1 MVSSSPLAPFL
12 ARTRIAYFTMEVAL
26 RAEMH
31 TYAGGLGVLAGDTVR
46 SAADLELPVV
56 FVALVSRAGYFRQSI
71 DAEGRQLEQPDWWS
85 PGDWCEALDAM
96 VAVTIERRR
105 VWVRPW
111 LYVQASALSGRA
123 APVLLLDTDLDQ
135 NSDEDRRL
143 THHLYGGDQAYRLK
157 QEAVLGLGGVRLLHA
172 LGFDIRTYHLNEGH
186 AALLALEL
194 LERSRPVLHDAPDP
208 APCDAA
214 AVRQRCVFTT
224 HTPVEAAQDRFPHA
238 LFERLLPDLAATPEV
253 RALAGDAELNMTRLA
268 LTLAGWVNGVS
279 VRHARTTEQMY
290 PGRRI
295 HAVTNG
301 VHAGTWT
308 HPRFAAL
315 YQSHWPHWQHEPELL
330 ARAGSLPEEALWQCH
345 EAAKAELIDRVRRTS
360 GCRFDDQLPVLVIAR
375 RMTGYKRPLLLFSD
389 LERLAEIA
397 RRHPF
402 QLVLAGKAHPHDD
415 SGRQAIQALQ
425 QHLRALPP
433 GLQAVFLP
441 NHDLDLAKALVAGAD
456 LWLNTPL
463 PPMEASGT
471 SGMKA
476 ALNGVLNASVLDGW
490 WLEACQHGVNGWAI
504 GSDAELPSAGDSHAD
519 ALYRLLGDE
528 VLPAWRQDR
537 PRWQAM
543 MKEGIRSIASYF
555 NSQRM
560 MRRYASEVYL
570 R

>member
-1 MVSSSPLAPFL
+1 M
-12 ARTRIAYFTMEVAL
+12 
-26 RAEMH
+26 
-31 TYAGGLGVLAGDTVR
+31 
-46 SAADLELPVV
+46 
-56 FVALVSRAGYFRQSI
+56 
-71 DAEGRQLEQPDWWS
+71 
-85 PGDWCEALDAM
+85 
-96 VAVTIERRR
+96 
-105 VWVRPW
+105 
-111 LYVQASALSGRA
+111 
-123 APVLLLDTDLDQ
+123 
-135 NSDEDRRL
+135 
-143 THHLYGGDQAYRLK
+143 
-157 QEAVLGLGGVRLLHA
+157 
-172 LGFDIRTYHLNEGH
+172 
-186 AALLALEL
+186 
-194 LERSRPVLHDAPDP
+194 
-208 APCDAA
+208 
-214 AVRQRCVFTT
+214 
-224 HTPVEAAQDRFPHA
+224 
-238 LFERLLPDLAATPEV
+238 
-253 RALAGDAELNMTRLA
+253 
-268 LTLAGWVNGVS
+268 
-279 VRHARTTEQMY
+279 
-290 PGRRI
+290 
-295 HAVTNG
+295 
-301 VHAGTWT
+301 
-308 HPRFAAL
+308 
-315 YQSHWPHWQHEPELL
+315 
-330 ARAGSLPEEALWQCH
+330 
-345 EAAKAELIDRVRRTS
+345 RRTS
-360 GCRFDDQLPVLVIAR
+360 GCRFDDQLPVVVIAR

-504 GSDAELPSAGDSHAD
+504 GSDAEPPSTGDTHAD

>member
-1 MVSSSPLAPFL
+1 MSPLAPFL
-12 ARTRIAYFTMEVAL
+12 GRTRIAYFTMEVAL
-26 RAEMH
+26 RGQMH

-46 SAADLELPVV
+46 SAADLALPVV
-56 FVALVSRAGYFRQSI
+56 FVALISRAGYFRQSI
-71 DAEGRQLEQPDWWS
+71 DDEGRQQEQPDWWT
-85 PGDWCEALDAM
+85 PQEWCEPLDAM

-111 LYVQASALSGRA
+111 LYVHASPQSGHA

-135 NSDEDRRL
+135 NSDEDRQL
-143 THHLYGGDQAYRLK
+143 THHLYGGDAAYRLK

-194 LERSRPVLHDAPDP
+194 LERSRPVVPDGAEP

-214 AVRQRCVFTT
+214 AVRERCVFTT
-224 HTPVEAAQDRFPHA
+224 HTPVEAAQDRFPRA
-238 LFERLLPDLAATPEV
+238 LFERLLPDLAAAPEL
-253 RALAGDAELNMTRLA
+253 RAWAGDAEVNMTRLA
-268 LTLAGWVNGVS
+268 LALSGRVNGVS
-279 VRHARTTEQMY
+279 VRHARTAEHMY
-290 PGRRI
+290 PGHRI

-301 VHAGTWT
+301 VHVGTWT

-330 ARAGSLPEEALWQCH
+330 ARAAVLPGDELWHCH
-345 EAAKAELIDRVRRTS
+345 VAAKAELVECVRRLST
-360 GCRFDDQLPVLVIAR
+360 CRLDAELPIVVIAR

-402 QLVLAGKAHPHDD
+402 QLVIAGKAHPRDD
-415 SGRQAIQALQ
+415 SGKQAIHALQ
-425 QHLRALPP
+425 QRLRALPP

-441 NHDLDLAKALVAGAD
+441 NHDLDLAKTLVSGAD

-490 WLEACQHGVNGWAI
+490 WLEACQHGINGWAI
-504 GSDAELPSAGDSHAD
+504 GSDAAPTADAADAD

-528 VLPAWRQDR
+528 VLPAWHRDR

-543 MKEGIRSIASYF
+543 MKEGIRGIASYF

>member
-1 MVSSSPLAPFL
+1 MSPLAPFL

-31 TYAGGLGVLAGDTVR
+31 TYAGGLGVLAGDTAR

-85 PGDWCEALDAM
+85 PEDWCQPLDAM
-96 VAVTIERRR
+96 VAVTIEQRR

-111 LYVQASALSGRA
+111 LYVHASAESGRA
-123 APVLLLDTDLDQ
+123 VPVLLLDTDLDQ
-135 NSDEDRRL
+135 NSDEDRRI
-143 THHLYGGDQAYRLK
+143 THHLYGGDEAYRLK
-157 QEAVLGLGGVRLLHA
+157 QEAVLGIGGVRLLHA

-194 LERSRPVLHDAPDP
+194 LERSRPMGRDDAGQ

-214 AVRQRCVFTT
+214 AVRERCVFTT
-224 HTPVEAAQDRFPHA
+224 HTPVEAAQDRFGHA
-238 LFERLLPDLAATPEV
+238 LFERLLPDLSDGLQLRT
-253 RALAGDAELNMTRLA
+253 LAGNDAVNMTRLA
-268 LTLAGWVNGVS
+268 LSLAGWVNGVS
-279 VRHARTTEQMY
+279 VRHARTTEHMY

-301 VHAGTWT
+301 VHVGTWT
-308 HPRFAAL
+308 HPGFAAL
-315 YQSHWPHWQHEPELL
+315 YQAHWPHWQHEPELL
-330 ARAGSLPEEALWQCH
+330 ARAAVLPGDDLWRCH
-345 EAAKAELIDRVRRTS
+345 AAAKSELVEHVRRTS
-360 GCRFDDQLPVLVIAR
+360 GHAFDPELPLLVIAR

-389 LERLAEIA
+389 MERLAAIA
-397 RRHPF
+397 RRQPF

-415 SGRQAIQALQ
+415 SGKDAIHALHL
-425 QHLRALPP
+425 HLRALPP
-433 GLQAVFLP
+433 GIDAVFLP
-441 NHDLDLAKALVAGAD
+441 NHGLALAQRLVAGAD

-504 GSDAELPSAGDSHAD
+504 GDDAEPFAATAD
-519 ALYRLLGDE
+519 AQALYRLLEED
-528 VLPAWRQDR
+528 VLPTWANGRA
-537 PRWQAM
+537 RWQAM
-543 MKEGIRSIASYF
+543 MKEGIRSIASFF